1 MGCST
6 TREKIEARM
15 LVLKLRRVAIKKERQ
30 QRCEELSKLTGE
42 VVTRMDIP
50 DYEVN
55 PIVFGKKEEEEKKQK
70 EDEERQQEEDDEVDK
85 RRGIMLK
92 RAKTFSMQNLHE
104 RALRFQQTSLEE
116 IEEDDYSDRDNP
128 RRRKSM
134 KKRNDYNNTNS
145 RRKSSIRKAKSNR
158 NLLKINN
165 IEIDDFDY
173 RDSEPD
179 YRHNNTRGHRSSIKR
194 RSNDDSYHHSDY
206 DSFDNDRH
214 YHNKDV
220 SYDNDQYRNNRR
232 RY

>member
-55 PIVFGKKEEEEKKQK
+55 PIVFGKKEEEKKEEEKKQE
-70 EDEERQQEEDDEVDK
+70 EDEEVDK

-104 RALRFQQTSLEE
+104 RALRFQKTGLED
-116 IEEDDYSDRDNP
+116 IEEYSERDNN

-134 KKRNDYNNTNS
+134 KNRNEYNNTNS
-145 RRKSSIRKAKSNR
+145 RRKSSLRKAKSNR
-158 NLLKINN
+158 NLVKIND

-179 YRHNNTRGHRSSIKR
+179 YRNNNRGRNRNR
-194 RSNDDSYHHSDY
+194 RSNDDSYYHNDY
-206 DSFDNDRH
+206 DSFDNSRH
-214 YHNKDV
+214 YRNEDI
-220 SYDNDQYRNNRR
+220 SYDNDQYHKNRR